1 MIEMIKGARQLPVHH
16 LTIRVPWHDN
26 GWKGTVCN
34 NPCGNTSCTILPRIA
49 MNRDDAHEAR
59 LAGKSL
65 DDLEREQLPPCV
77 DEHVSIMAPF
87 ALSRLKSHPYA
98 QGAKTTHGH
107 FEDTPYVI
115 QPYSAAAVPFR
126 WMLREQIEGNVQR
139 NVQSKAEAYKFA
151 YEAQREPD
159 LTLNNGW
166 DKDDKRWTQEG
177 INQRVILDTFFSA
190 AIPNQSLVF
199 FYAKRTPLAED
210 SRRVIVG
217 VGHVKS
223 VGVPIEYR
231 YVGGRCPREKI
242 SGFLWERNIEHSIR
256 PNGEN
261 GFLLPYGKLL
271 ALADEDDGL
280 DVGSCTAFAP
290 DEYFEQYSYGSELL
304 PQDGAIASLLA
315 LEKSIKAM
323 RGLFDAPWEAYLLWI
338 DKEINRLWSAR
349 GAFPGLG
356 AALHA
361 FGFPHAS
368 LLAWHLLDDGE
379 GAVDPWARLSSTLD
393 DLSSLEDYLREGIGT
408 TLRQKWEKLPKNRR
422 KLMGLLARF
431 NLSNDQALRWYQ
443 ETERRNAGIEIDDA
457 DILANPYQI
466 YEKDRLQTNPI
477 AFAVIDRGMFPPE
490 TLRETFPMPE
500 PSKISEAIDPRRVR
514 AVMVQTLEEAAIEG
528 HTILPVDWLIDRIRA
543 RPMKPV
549 CPLDADTL
557 PVIEDAFTPLI
568 RIVDLSDRRQA
579 FQLDRYVD
587 TSDLIR
593 KTISKRSKGKPNS
606 REFDWAGLVNQAI
619 DSVCSTSDL
628 CGDDERARQEKA
640 VALEV
645 LYKSRISVLVGSA
658 GTGKSTL
665 IKALCLIEPVR
676 DGGILLLAPTG
687 KARVSLEQA
696 SGMAGQGK
704 TIAQFLYGL
713 RRYDGIT
720 GRYYINPD
728 APQSS
733 ANKTVVIDE
742 CSMLTEEQLAAL
754 LDAVK
759 GVERLILV
767 GDPRQLPPIG
777 TGRPYV
783 DIVEHLKPNNVDSM
797 RPRVAHG
804 YAELTVTMRQQGMGD
819 GERPDVLLAG
829 AFSGYPQNPGS
840 DEVWHSIA
848 AGKTPFVK
856 LVRWN
861 QPDQLQ
867 KLLMDELVD
876 ELQLASEDDE
886 IGFEQSIGGVTSE
899 YKGQTNVFFNSA
911 NGDRPGASEKAEK
924 WQILTPVRQ
933 NLAGVLAL
941 NRAIQQ
947 RFRKHF
953 LNLAAKTDPQNS
965 QKKII
970 PSPAGPEGIIYG
982 DKVINVTNS
991 GSRRVYPEKDDRY
1004 VANGDIGIVIGHRR
1018 TKRRNSKPVEIEVE
1032 LAAQPGYSYKY
1043 RAWEFDGQKIPPPLE
1058 LAYALTVHKTQGS
1071 EFQTTFL
1078 VVPNPCRLLSR
1089 EMLYT
1094 ALTRHRDKVVIFH
1107 QGDFRELQRY
1117 AHAGSSEV
1125 ARRMTN
1131 LFSPPHPVEVQAR
1144 NRKVFLDSN
1153 LIYRTDRGELVRSKS
1168 EWIIADKLHAAEI
1181 DYQYEQP
1188 LMLGGIERLP
1198 DFTIVDDDSGV
1209 TWYWEH
1215 NGLLDDI
1222 EYRERWERKLAAY
1235 RDDGILPLSEGGG
1248 DSGTLLITEEKRGV
1262 GLDSAAINKNINA
1275 IRGR

>member
-1 MIEMIKGARQLPVHH
+1 MIEGARQLPVHH

-26 GWKGTVCN
+26 GWKGTICD

-49 MNRDDAHEAR
+49 MNRNDAHEAR
-59 LAGKSL
+59 FAGKSL

-87 ALSRLKSHPYA
+87 ALSLLKNHPYA
-98 QGAKTTHGH
+98 QNAKTTHGH
-107 FEDTPYVI
+107 FEDTPYMI

-139 NVQSKAEAYKFA
+139 NVQSKAEVYGFA
-151 YEAQREPD
+151 YEARREPD
-159 LTLNNGW
+159 LTVNEGW
-166 DKDDKRWTQEG
+166 DKDNKRWTQEG
-177 INQRVILDTFFSA
+177 TNQRVILDTFFSA
-190 AIPNQSLVF
+190 VKPDQSLVF

-223 VGVPIEYR
+223 VSGPIEYR

-256 PNGEN
+256 PNGQD
-261 GFLLPYGKLL
+261 GFLLPYGELL
-271 ALADEDDGL
+271 TLADEDDSL
-280 DVGSCTAFAP
+280 DINSCTAFAP

-323 RGLFDAPWEAYLLWI
+323 RDRFEAPWEAYLSWI
-338 DKEINRLWSAR
+338 DRELNRLWLAR

-361 FGFPHAS
+361 FGLPHAN

-379 GAVDPWARLSSTLD
+379 DAVDPWPRLSSTLD
-393 DLSSLEDYLREGIGT
+393 DPSSLAGYLREGIGV
-408 TLRQKWEKLPKNRR
+408 TLRQKWKELPKNRR
-422 KLMGLLARF
+422 ELLKLLARF

-443 ETERRNAGIEIDDA
+443 EAERRSAGIEVDDA

-466 YEKDRLQTNPI
+466 YEEDRLQADPI

-490 TLRETFPMPE
+490 TLREAFPMPE

-514 AVMVQTLEEAAIEG
+514 AVMVQILEEAATEG
-528 HTILPVDWLIDRIRA
+528 HTILPVDWLINRVRA
-543 RPMKPV
+543 RPMRPE

-557 PVIEDAFTPLI
+557 PVIESTFTPLI
-568 RIVDLSDRRQA
+568 HTVNLRAGRQA

-587 TSDLIR
+587 TSVLINT
-593 KTISKRSKGKPNS
+593 TISKRRKGKPNS
-606 REFDWAGLVNQAI
+606 GEFDWNDLVNQAI
-619 DSVCSTSDL
+619 DSVHSKPGLSENDK
-628 CGDDERARQEKA
+628 RARLEKA
-640 VALEV
+640 VALEE
-645 LYKSRISVLVGSA
+645 LYKSRISVLLGPA

-665 IKALCLIEPVR
+665 IRALCRIGPVV
-676 DGGILLLAPTG
+676 DGGVLLLAPTG
-687 KARVSLEQA
+687 KARVRLEQA
-696 SGMAGQGK
+696 SEMAGQGK
-704 TIAQFLYGL
+704 TVAQFLHGL
-713 RRYDGIT
+713 RRYDGNT
-720 GRYYINPD
+720 GRYYINPGE
-728 APQSS
+728 PRSS
-733 ANKTVVIDE
+733 VNKTVVIDE

-783 DIVEHLKPNNVDSM
+783 DIVEYLKPDNVDSM
-797 RPRVAHG
+797 SPRVAPG
-804 YAELTVTMRQQGMGD
+804 YAELTVTVRQQSVGG
-819 GERPDVLLAG
+819 GERPDVLLAD
-829 AFSGYPQNPGS
+829 AFSGHPQDPGS
-840 DEVWHSIA
+840 DEVWHSVA
-848 AGKTPFVK
+848 AGKTSFVK

-867 KLLMDELVD
+867 KLLMDELVG

-886 IGFEQSIGGVTSE
+886 VGFEVSIGGVASE
-899 YKGQTNVFFNSA
+899 YNGQTNVFFNSRYK
-911 NGDRPGASEKAEK
+911 NWPGTSEKAER

-933 NLAGVLAL
+933 NLTGVLAL

-947 RFRKHF
+947 RFRKSF
-953 LNLAAKTDPQNS
+953 LDLAARAGS
-965 QKKII
+965 QKRII

-991 GSRRVYPEKDDRY
+991 NHRGVYPDKDERY
-1004 VANGDIGIVIGHRR
+1004 VANGDIGIVTGHRR
-1018 TKRRNSKPVEIEVE
+1018 TKARNYKPFEIEVE

-1043 RAWEFDGQKIPPPLE
+1043 WPGEFDRQESTPPLE

-1071 EFQTTFL
+1071 EFQITFL

-1107 QGDFRELQRY
+1107 QGDFRKLQRY
-1117 AHAGSSEV
+1117 AHAEASEV

-1131 LFSPPHPVEVQAR
+1131 LFCPSHPVEVQAR
-1144 NRKVFLDSN
+1144 NKTVFLDSN

-1168 EWIIADKLHAAEI
+1168 EWIIADKLHAAGI

-1188 LMLGGIERLP
+1188 LILGGVERLP

-1209 TWYWEH
+1209 IWYWEH
-1215 NGLLDDI
+1215 NGLLDNV

-1235 RDDGILPLSEGGG
+1235 RGDGILPLSEGGG
-1248 DSGTLLITEEKRGV
+1248 DNGTLLITEEKRGT
-1262 GLDSAAINKNINA
+1262 GLDSAAIGKNIDA
-1275 IRGR
+1275 ILGR